1 MKLSLK
7 NLKVSEHLSEETTA
21 FTATVYIDGE
31 RAFYARNQGHGGEN
45 MLDPIT
51 ADRSGRKK
59 IYLAQE
65 HFRAQPSVPCEY
77 DGSPLPMSLDF
88 AVSLAVEEAL
98 YLKDMKRCLR
108 KVTVLTPE
116 GIQTF
121 KAAFKPTPENLDHIA
136 QKYPDYVI
144 LNTLSETDALT
155 VWKESA

>member
-21 FTATVYIDGE
+21 FTATVYIDGK

-45 MLDPIT
+45 MLDPII
-51 ADRSGRKK
+51 ADCAGRKK
-59 IYLAQE
+59 ITSAQE
-65 HFRAQPSVPCEY
+65 HFRSQPSVACEY
-77 DGSPLPMSLDF
+77 GDLPMSLDF

-144 LNTLSETDALT
+144 LNTLSETDALR

>member
-59 IYLAQE
+59 ITSAQE
-65 HFRAQPSVPCEY
+65 YFRAQPSVACEY
-77 DGSPLPMSLDF
+77 GDLPMSLDF

-144 LNTLSETDALT
+144 LNTLSETDALR

>member
-45 MLDPIT
+45 MLDPII
-51 ADRSGRKK
+51 ADCAGRKK
-59 IYLAQE
+59 ITSAQE
-65 HFRAQPSVPCEY
+65 HFRSQPSVACEY
-77 DGSPLPMSLDF
+77 GDLPMSLDF

-144 LNTLSETDALT
+144 LNTLSETDALR